1 MTTGS
6 ENFLTISDVSY
17 AYPGSSVYA
26 LSDVSLSVAN
36 GEFACIVG
44 PSGCGKSTLLNILS
58 GLANPSAGTVVM
70 DGTALVVDGVD
81 QRSRRPRLGYLFQD
95 ARLLPWR
102 TVRRNIELAL
112 DAAGVPRSQWRERT
126 DRYLELCEISRFAD
140 SWPSNLSGGQRQ
152 RVAIARALAIEP
164 ASILMDEPFST
175 LDEVTGRS
183 LRGKLIDLWQ
193 ATGQTF
199 IFITHSIREAVFLA
213 DHVYVM
219 APGPGRVLER
229 ITIDIPRP
237 RRYESPA
244 IAEVESRVIDSVLQ
258 YWGYEESAVAP
269 THGGAA

>member
-1 MTTGS
+1 MT
-6 ENFLTISDVSY
+6 EFLTISGLSY
-17 AYPGSSVYA
+17 AYPGSAVYA
-26 LSDVSLSVAN
+26 LHDVGMRVAE

-58 GLANPSAGTVVM
+58 GLSEPTAGSVSM
-70 DGTALVVDGVD
+70 GGTAMVVDGVP
-81 QRSRRPRLGYLFQD
+81 QRAARPRLGYLFQD

-102 TVRRNIELAL
+102 TVRKNIELAL
-112 DAAGVPRSQWRERT
+112 DAAAVPRAQWRERT
-126 DRYLELCEISRFAD
+126 DRYLEMCEIARFAD
-140 SWPSNLSGGQRQ
+140 AWPGNLSGGQRQ

-164 ASILMDEPFST
+164 SCVLMDEPFST

-183 LRGKLIDLWQ
+183 LRRKLIDLWQ

-199 IFITHSIREAVFLA
+199 VFITHSIREAVFLA

-244 IAEVESRVIDSVLQ
+244 IAEVETRVIDSVLQ
-258 YWGYEESAVAP
+258 YWGFEES
-269 THGGAA
+269 TEDGDAA

>member
-1 MTTGS
+1 MITETRS
-6 ENFLTISDVSY
+6 DFLTIEGLSY
-17 AYPGSSVYA
+17 AYPGSAGYA
-26 LSDVSLSVAN
+26 LKDVSLQVAS

-58 GLANPSAGTVVM
+58 GLADPTAGTVAM
-70 DGTALVVDGVD
+70 DGAPIVVDGVV
-81 QRSRRPRLGYLFQD
+81 QATPRPRLGYLFQD

-102 TVRRNIELAL
+102 TVRKNIELAL
-112 DAAGVPRSQWRERT
+112 DAADVPRESWRSRT
-126 DRYLELCEISRFAD
+126 DRYLDLCEISRFAD
-140 SWPSNLSGGQRQ
+140 SWPANLSGGQRQ

-164 ASILMDEPFST
+164 ASVLMDEPFST

-237 RRYESPA
+237 RRYESPE
-244 IAEVESRVIDSVLQ
+244 IAEVETRVIDSVLQ
-258 YWGYEESAVAP
+258 YWGYEESA
-269 THGGAA
+269 GGGR

>member
-1 MTTGS
+1 MTDFLDITG
-6 ENFLTISDVSY
+6 LCY
-17 AYPGSSVYA
+17 AYPGSTTYA
-26 LSDVSLSVAN
+26 LEDVGIRVAD

-58 GLANPSAGTVVM
+58 GLSAPTAGSVSM
-70 DGTALVVDGVD
+70 GGTAIVVDGLP
-81 QRSRRPRLGYLFQD
+81 QRAQRPRLGYLFQD

-102 TVRRNIELAL
+102 TVRKNIELAL
-112 DAAGVPRSQWRERT
+112 DAAGVPRGQWRDRT
-126 DRYLELCEISRFAD
+126 DRYLQMCEIAQFAD
-140 SWPSNLSGGQRQ
+140 AWPGNLSGGQRQ

-164 ASILMDEPFST
+164 ACVLMDEPFST
-175 LDEVTGRS
+175 LDEVTARS

-193 ATGQTF
+193 VTGQTF
-199 IFITHSIREAVFLA
+199 VFITHSIREAVFLA

-244 IAEVESRVIDSVLQ
+244 VAEVESRVIDSVLAH
-258 YWGYEESAVAP
+258 WGFEDNAGS
-269 THGGAA
+269 GDAA

>member
-1 MTTGS
+1 MLTETRTDFLRI
-6 ENFLTISDVSY
+6 ENLSY
-17 AYPGSSVYA
+17 AYPGSTAYA
-26 LSDVSLSVAN
+26 LKDVSMRVKA

-58 GLANPSAGTVVM
+58 GLAVPSSGSVAMAGTPIVI
-70 DGTALVVDGVD
+70 DGVP
-81 QRSRRPRLGYLFQD
+81 QAVRRPRLGYLFQD

-102 TVRRNIELAL
+102 TVRKNIELAL
-112 DAAGVPRSQWRERT
+112 ESAGVPRAQWRSRT
-126 DRYLELCEISRFAD
+126 DQYLELCEITRFAE

-164 ASILMDEPFST
+164 ASLLMDEPFST

-229 ITIDIPRP
+229 ITIDISRP

-244 IAEVESRVIDSVLQ
+244 IAEVEGRVIDSVLQ
-258 YWGYEESAVAP
+258 YWGYEESTSTEGP
-269 THGGAA
+269 GK